1 VLTDAQKKEI
11 QGAYSRFLK
20 SRDLRARPAQKQMIA
35 AVARVLAQAES
46 GGEEGAAIN
55 RKVGIVEAGT
65 GTGKTIS
72 YLLAAVPMAQATGK
86 KLVLSTATVALQE
99 QLILKDLPEV
109 ETHAGLAMN
118 YQLAKGRGRYLCLN
132 KVEQHLEQQ
141 GVLGQIALYEDE
153 MAERLPDDIV
163 QQYQSMMDDYAS
175 GSWDGDRDALKS
187 EVSDEIWQPLTSD
200 HLQCSNRRCLNFS
213 ACPFY
218 RARDRLEEV
227 DVVVA
232 NHDLVLADL
241 ALGGGAIL
249 PEPDNTIYIFDEGH
263 HLADKAS
270 GHFAFAARLGSAQK
284 MIASAEK
291 QLAQML
297 QDTGSAMQLADPV
310 ERLHRPLQNMDL
322 ALEQLGLLLRPM
334 MESHEGD
341 RYRFPGGCQPEP
353 LMEPSQ
359 LLASAAEQ
367 AQQQIERIVDVL
379 KEALEGGIGEITRGA
394 AERWFPQLGV
404 FWGRVQQVGWLA
416 QSYSRPDPEGRSP
429 TARWINRVE
438 IATGFDL
445 ELRSAPVSAAD
456 TLSEHLWKHCHAAI
470 LTSAT
475 LTALGRFDALFASLG
490 LPRDTEA
497 VRLESPF
504 DYARH
509 GVLEIPAMSADPG
522 QPDAHT
528 EEVLTLLEQELS
540 SARAALVLFSSWRQ
554 MRTVLEGLT
563 QSVKNKVLAQGEYSK
578 QETLRRHRARI
589 DGGEASVIFG
599 LASFA
604 EGVDLPGDYLT
615 DVFITKLPFSVPDD
629 PVDATM
635 AEWIE
640 QRGGNAFIEWTVP
653 AASMRLT
660 QAVGRLLR
668 TEQDRGRVV
677 LMDRRV
683 VTRRYG
689 QQLLNSLPPFRREI
703 KR

>member
-1 VLTDAQKKEI
+1 MLTEAHKKEI
-11 QGAYSRFLK
+11 QQAYSRFLK
-20 SRDLRARPAQKQMIA
+20 SRDLRARPAQKQMVA
-35 AVARVLAQAES
+35 TVARVLAQAEA
-46 GGEEGAAIN
+46 GEEGDSSVS
-55 RKVGIVEAGT
+55 RKVGVVEAGT
-65 GTGKTIS
+65 GTGKTIA
-72 YLLAAVPMAQATGK
+72 YLLAAIPLARATGR

-99 QLILKDLPEV
+99 QLMNKDLPEV
-109 ETHAGLAMN
+109 EAHAGLALN
-118 YQLAKGRGRYLCLN
+118 YRLAKGRGRYLCLN

-141 GVLGQIALYEDE
+141 GVLGQMALYEDE
-153 MAERLPDDIV
+153 QADRLPDEVIN
-163 QQYQSMMDDYAS
+163 QYQGMMDAYAA
-175 GSWDGDRDALKS
+175 GHWDGDRDALES
-187 EVSDEIWQPLTSD
+187 EVDDQIWQPLTSD

-218 RARDRLEEV
+218 RSRERLDEV

-232 NHDLVLADL
+232 NHDLVLSDL

-270 GHFAFAARLGSAQK
+270 GHFAFAARLGSSQKMLSVAQK
-284 MIASAEK
+284 
-291 QLAQML
+291 QLSQML
-297 QDTGSAMQLADPV
+297 ADTGSATQLADPV
-310 ERLHRPLQNMDL
+310 ERLHRPMQNMDL
-322 ALEQLGLLLRPM
+322 ALEQLALLVRPM
-334 MESHEGD
+334 MEAQEGD
-341 RYRFPGGCQPEP
+341 RYRFPGGRQPDP
-353 LMEPSQ
+353 LLEPS
-359 LLASAAEQ
+359 LMLSSAAEQ
-367 AQQQIERIVDVL
+367 AQQQLERLVDTL
-379 KEALEGGIGEITRGA
+379 KEALEGGIGDIPRAA

-404 FWGRVQQVGWLA
+404 LWGRIQQVGWLA
-416 QSYSRPDPEGRSP
+416 HSYSRHDPEGRSP

-438 IATGFDL
+438 TSVGYDF

-490 LPRDTEA
+490 LPADVMA

-504 DYARH
+504 DYARN
-509 GVLEIPAMSADPG
+509 GVLEIPAMSSDPG
-522 QPDAHT
+522 RPDEHT
-528 EEVLTLLEQELS
+528 DEVLSLLSAELET
-540 SARAALVLFSSWRQ
+540 AEAALVLFSSWRQ
-554 MRTVLEGLT
+554 MRRVQEGLPGRIAD
-563 QSVKNKVLAQGEYSK
+563 KVLAQGDFSK
-578 QETLRRHRARI
+578 QEILRRHRARI
-589 DGGEASVIFG
+589 DDGEASVIFG

-604 EGVDLPGDYLT
+604 EGVDLPGQYLT
-615 DVFITKLPFSVPDD
+615 DVFVTKLPFSVPDD

-689 QQLLNSLPPFRREI
+689 QQLLDSLPPFRREI

>member
-1 VLTDAQKKEI
+1 MLTEAHKKEI
-11 QGAYSRFLK
+11 QQAYSRFLK
-20 SRDLRARPAQKQMIA
+20 SRELRARPAQKQMVA
-35 AVARVLAQAES
+35 TVARVLAQAEAA
-46 GGEEGAAIN
+46 EEGDSAVS
-55 RKVGIVEAGT
+55 RKVGVVEAGT
-65 GTGKTIS
+65 GTGKTIA
-72 YLLAAVPMAQATGK
+72 YLLAAIPLARATGR

-99 QLILKDLPEV
+99 QLMNKDLPEV
-109 ETHAGLAMN
+109 EAHAGLALN
-118 YQLAKGRGRYLCLN
+118 YRLAKGRGRYLCLN

-141 GVLGQIALYEDE
+141 GVLGQMALYEDE
-153 MAERLPDDIV
+153 QADRLPDEVIN
-163 QQYQSMMDDYAS
+163 QYQGMMDAYAA
-175 GSWDGDRDALKS
+175 GHWDGDRDALES
-187 EVSDEIWQPLTSD
+187 EVDDQIWQPLTSD

-218 RARDRLEEV
+218 RSRERLDEV

-232 NHDLVLADL
+232 NHDLVLSDL

-270 GHFAFAARLGSAQK
+270 GHFAFAARLGSSQKMLGIAQK
-284 MIASAEK
+284 
-291 QLAQML
+291 QLSQML
-297 QDTGSAMQLADPV
+297 ADTGSATQLADPV
-310 ERLHRPLQNMDL
+310 ERLQRPMQNMDL
-322 ALEQLGLLLRPM
+322 ALEQLALLVRPM
-334 MESHEGD
+334 MEAQEGD
-341 RYRFPGGCQPEP
+341 RYRFPGGRQPDP
-353 LMEPSQ
+353 LLEPS
-359 LLASAAEQ
+359 LMLSSAAEQ
-367 AQQQIERIVDVL
+367 AQQQLERLVDTL
-379 KEALEGGIGEITRGA
+379 KEALEGGIGDIPRAA

-404 FWGRVQQVGWLA
+404 LWGRIQQVGWLA
-416 QSYSRPDPEGRSP
+416 HSYSRHDPEGRSP

-438 IATGFDL
+438 TSVGYDF

-490 LPRDTEA
+490 LPSDVMA

-504 DYARH
+504 DYARN
-509 GVLEIPAMSADPG
+509 GVLEIPAMSSDPG
-522 QPDAHT
+522 RPDEHT
-528 EEVLTLLEQELS
+528 DEVLSLLSVELE
-540 SARAALVLFSSWRQ
+540 AAEAALVLFSSWRQ
-554 MRTVLEGLT
+554 MRRVQEGLPGRIAD
-563 QSVKNKVLAQGEYSK
+563 KVLAQGDFSK
-578 QETLRRHRARI
+578 QEILRRHRARI
-589 DGGEASVIFG
+589 DDGKASVIFG

-604 EGVDLPGDYLT
+604 EGVDLPGQYLT
-615 DVFITKLPFSVPDD
+615 DVFVTKLPFSVPDD

-689 QQLLNSLPPFRREI
+689 QQLLDSLPPFRREI